1 MVCAAPASS
10 AAITAASLT
19 LAPATPAEPVEQL
32 LDDVSATHETSITAI
47 NSAETDDE
55 VRDALVA
62 WRKEL
67 IAASDE
73 LAELRRWTDA
83 EGNALVCGVRW
94 E

>member
-1 MVCAAPASS
+1 MRIP

-32 LDDVSATHETSITAI
+32 LDDVSATHESSITTI

-55 VRDALVA
+55 VRDVLIA

-73 LAELRRWTDA
+73 LAELREEAA
-83 EGNALVCGVRW
+83 EDGLTK
-94 E
+94 EE